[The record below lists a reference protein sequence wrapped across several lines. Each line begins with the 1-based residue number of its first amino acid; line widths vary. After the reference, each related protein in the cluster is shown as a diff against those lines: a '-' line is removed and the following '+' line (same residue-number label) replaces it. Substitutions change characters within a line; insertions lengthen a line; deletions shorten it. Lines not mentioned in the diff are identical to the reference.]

1 MNLLKQFEIIEF
13 IKNLKLKKDFSK
25 SPLGKLRKQ
34 IFFNGIAEF
43 KFRNYQFY
51 MLNIQADDNVV
62 LKYLWRDKYEN
73 MTLNLWYEITREQ
86 GFCLDIGAHTGIY
99 SIIGSLNKKL
109 PLTISIE
116 PYYLNYARLLNNL
129 KLNNLSVQFC
139 HLAAVSHQNGTLKF
153 ESSLNSHHSTGGK
166 ISDKGMLSVR
176 SLMIDSLKFT
186 KKVTAIK
193 IDTEGH
199 EYNVLKGAQNT
210 IQNYKP
216 DIIFEISKESFK
228 SCKQLLQKF
237 GYKFF
242 FINEEKKKFT
252 EIDDYDDSFKIKA
265 GVDSANCYAT
275 VKGISSK
282 QTILKLSYDI

>member
-13 IKNLKLKKDFSK
+13 IKNLKLKKDFSN

-43 KFRNYQFY
+43 KFRNFPFY

-62 LKYLWRDKYEN
+62 IKYLWRDKYEN

-116 PYYLNYARLLNNL
+116 PYFLNYARLLNNL

-139 HLAAVSHQNGTLKF
+139 HLAAASDQNGTLKF
-153 ESSLNSHHSTGGK
+153 ESSLNSNHSSGGK

-176 SLMIDSLKFT
+176 SLMIDSLKFP

-216 DIIFEISKESFK
+216 DIIFEISKSFK
-228 SCKQLLQKF
+228 SCKKLLQKF
-237 GYKFF
+237 GYNFLF
-242 FINEEKKKFT
+242 LNEEKKKFT

-265 GVDSANCYAT
+265 GVDAANCYAT
-275 VKGISSK
+275 VKDPPSI
-282 QTILKLSYDI
+282 QTILK